1 MGHGTEHH
9 LEHAE
14 HAQHHAHDP
23 YDRKVAMSM
32 ATIAAV
38 LAGVTMLS
46 HRGHTETLRLATEA
60 TQFHTK
66 ESDAWNYYQAKNII
80 SYDYKAHL
88 ATINLLP
95 TSAETA
101 KARKK
106 AVGSLT
112 DVLDKYEGPA
122 GADGKRPK
130 GKGQLAKLQQEALD
144 LKAKGEAATA
154 KSHHVHASVDWI
166 DYGHLALDL
175 ALVMCTVALLT
186 KQRSF
191 WYIGTFA
198 AIVGAAL
205 AGFGIYQWF
214 LMDPTAQHLT
224 HH

>member
-14 HAQHHAHDP
+14 HAQHHAQNP
-23 YDRKVAMSM
+23 FDRTVAISM
-32 ATIAAV
+32 AIIAAV

-80 SYDYKAHL
+80 SYDYKAQL
-88 ATINLLP
+88 ALVSLLP
-95 TSAETA
+95 NSQETE

-106 AVGSLT
+106 AVASLT
-112 DVLDKYEGPA
+112 DVLDKYEGKP
-122 GADGKRPK
+122 GPDGKRPK
-130 GKGQLAKLQQEALD
+130 GKGQLGSLKQQAEE

-154 KSHHVHASVDWI
+154 QSHHVHAAVNWI

-175 ALVMCTVALLT
+175 ALVLCTVALLT
-186 KQRSF
+186 K
-191 WYIGTFA
+191 
-198 AIVGAAL
+198 
-205 AGFGIYQWF
+205 
-214 LMDPTAQHLT
+214 
-224 HH
+224 